1 MSRTMD
7 IYNDVARLTANLMPD
22 KDVTVSKITKNNGI
36 KRFGVVV
43 KGSNMEI
50 GPVFYLEDKIEA
62 GWTVEALADF
72 VVEAYKH
79 NDATEVIDIL
89 DVIHSYEAAKGY
101 LTVQLISKERNF
113 ETLRDTPYRDFLD
126 LAVIIAITYPLPD
139 GGNGRVVVNN
149 GILGLWSISF
159 EEVYDVAMANLSLK
173 QPKFFDLYDLVR
185 DLDPEIGEMW
195 DESGYLYV
203 LTNLNESE
211 SYGASQI
218 LRPGYLDILA
228 EKLNSDLILIPSSV
242 HEWIILRDCDRVH
255 AQFHERELAEMIENV
270 NENVL
275 DETDILSNHAY
286 FWSRKGGWS
295 F

>member
-1 MSRTMD
+1 MD

-62 GWTVEALADF
+62 GWTVEELADF
-72 VVEAYKH
+72 VVEAYEH

-89 DVIHSYEAAKGY
+89 DVIHNFEAAKGY

-126 LAVIIAITYPLPD
+126 LAAIIAITYPLPE

-149 GILGLWSISF
+149 GLLGLWNVEF
-159 EEVYDVAMANLSLK
+159 DVVYGIAMNNLSLK
-173 QPKFFDLYDLVR
+173 QPKFFDLFDLVSG
-185 DLDPEIGEMW
+185 LDPEIGEIW
-195 DESGYLYV
+195 DDSGYMYV
-203 LTNLNESE
+203 LTNLNQAEN
-211 SYGASQI
+211 YGAAQI

-228 EKLNSDLILIPSSV
+228 EKLNSDLILVPSSV
-242 HEWIILRDCDRVH
+242 HEWIILKDCGK
-255 AQFHERELAEMIENV
+255 FHERELAEMVKNV

-286 FWSRKGGWS
+286 FWSRKGGWR